1 MYSYV
6 SLPEGRLIAKSS
18 TNGSEKN
25 RTISDVNPSSMDMNQ
40 FFGATGLQQHL
51 QSTSKPLI
59 VQGKS

>member
-1 MYSYV
+1 
-6 SLPEGRLIAKSS
+6 
-18 TNGSEKN
+18 
-25 RTISDVNPSSMDMNQ
+25 MDMNQ